1 MESNKYKFRKVLIID
16 DEFID
21 TYIIKHLM
29 QSHNFADEYMLIDSS
44 LDAYD
49 YISEEL
55 IGDGKAPE
63 IIILD
68 LNMPLY
74 NGFELLEKIDA
85 QVNMH
90 QLSTKVY
97 ILSSSDYIVDINKAK
112 AFHSVAGYIIKP
124 FTEEKLK
131 EIV

>member
-1 MESNKYKFRKVLIID
+1 MVSTANKFKKVLVID

-29 QSHNFADEYMLIDSS
+29 QAQNFADEYILIDSS

-49 YISEEL
+49 YISEEMN
-55 IGDGKAPE
+55 GDTKFPE

-85 QVNMH
+85 QVKMH
-90 QLSTKVY
+90 KVNTKVY
-97 ILSSSDYIVDINKAK
+97 ILSSSDFIEDITRAK
-112 AFHSVAGYIIKP
+112 SFQSVAGYIVKP
-124 FTEEKLK
+124 LTEEKLNG
-131 EIV
+131 IG